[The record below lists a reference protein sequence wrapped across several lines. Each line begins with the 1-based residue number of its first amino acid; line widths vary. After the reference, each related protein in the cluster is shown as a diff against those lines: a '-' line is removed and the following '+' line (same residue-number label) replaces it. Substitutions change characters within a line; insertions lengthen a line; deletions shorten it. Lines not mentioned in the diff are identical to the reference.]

1 MNHQNSNP
9 NSSPRNPNTRRG
21 RRRSTR
27 RMVTCALRCG
37 LAVVCLG
44 MGALI
49 EVFDLTAA
57 AAAALVLLPVLLCYG
72 GKYALLSYAVTAVL
86 GVVLMPQSLAAWMF
100 AGVTGYYPLIKRKLD
115 RLPRIL
121 GWLVKL
127 VILTAVMLG
136 YLALFHFIVMGGEGS
151 FMDTFLMGFGE
162 PSDTSPAGGAVM
174 AWAVVGLSVFTYVLF
189 DILIDRLLVLYYIR
203 WQKRVEKWMGK

>member
-1 MNHQNSNP
+1 MEN
-9 NSSPRNPNTRRG
+9 SPRNENHPPKQPRRW

-27 RMVTCALRCG
+27 RMVTCALLCS
-37 LAVVCLG
+37 LAVVFLG

-57 AAAALVLLPVLLCYG
+57 AAAALVLLPILLCYG

-100 AGVTGYYPLIKRKLD
+100 AGVTGYYPLIKQKLD
-115 RLPRIL
+115 RLPRVL
-121 GWLVKL
+121 GWAIKL
-127 VILTAVMLG
+127 VILTAVMLA
-136 YLALFHFIVMGGEGS
+136 YLALFYLIVLGGEGS
-151 FMDTFLMGFGE
+151 FADAFLAGFGE
-162 PSDTSPAGGAVM
+162 SSETASGGGALM
-174 AWAVVGLSVFTYVLF
+174 AWAVVGLSVLTYALF
-189 DILIDRLLVLYYIR
+189 DLLIDRLLVIYYIK

>member
-1 MNHQNSNP
+1 MENP
-9 NSSPRNPNTRRG
+9 NRNADRTPQNNRRRQRRATRRL
-21 RRRSTR
+21 
-27 RMVTCALRCG
+27 VTCALLCA

-57 AAAALVLLPVLLCYG
+57 AAAALVLLPILLCYG
-72 GKYALLSYAVTAVL
+72 SRYALLSYVVTAVL

-100 AGVTGYYPLIKRKLD
+100 VGVTGYYPMVKKKLD
-115 RLPRIL
+115 RLPRVL
-121 GWLVKL
+121 GWGAKL
-127 VILTAVMLG
+127 IMLTAVMVG

-151 FMDTFLMGFGE
+151 FAESFLMGFGE
-162 PSDTSPAGGAVM
+162 AEGSSFM
-174 AWAVVGLSVFTYVLF
+174 AWAVVGLSVLTYVLF
-189 DILIDRLLVLYYIR
+189 DILIDRILILYYLR